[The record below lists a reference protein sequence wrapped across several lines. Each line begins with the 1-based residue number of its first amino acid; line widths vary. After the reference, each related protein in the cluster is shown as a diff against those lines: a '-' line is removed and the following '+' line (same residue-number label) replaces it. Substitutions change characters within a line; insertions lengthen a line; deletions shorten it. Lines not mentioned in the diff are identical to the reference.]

1 MEVQVDSF
9 ISCLVDGAI
18 EEHTAFELSL
28 EAEEA
33 ESIEFFEEDFLDI
46 EWNEERSAVEEPVQL
61 QLKTSAERSS
71 GTTPKPNAL
80 LKYMCQLLDGALNG
94 QARIFEQAAAPLDY
108 LAASKQPMPTRYAV
122 YSPKDQILQSAGLPL
137 ESPKPPLAASGGGFG
152 LRFKHPQR
160 ALLASQ
166 GQAST
171 FPLMQVPH
179 PPSMPQTKRPP
190 RRHFAVLTKNGDAA
204 NAAQDQEVK
213 APMRQRPARSALA
226 LDLGLGTEKPIEEPE
241 DHDLRSND
249 VSSQGF
255 LPPITTYSSKTMAGL
270 AESVAG
276 WRLVGA
282 DWELK

>member
-1 MEVQVDSF
+1 MEVDSF